1 MIKLTEAIRR
11 EKMTI
16 IGIAIIVPIIM
27 AFCEEFSLMD
37 RIGINVV
44 MGIGVVI
51 GLTMLAIT
59 FSNIKYAIKNVR
71 SYYRGCRFQPIV
83 YHTVT
88 LIVNFI
94 FLIPIIY
101 FGIYRDMYCA
111 ICGAITAIYLNST
124 TEKIITAVVLI
135 LLIVIVDIASVYC
148 TVRTEL
154 MQREES
160 MI

>member
-1 MIKLTEAIRR
+1 MIKLAEAIRR

-16 IGIAIIVPIIM
+16 IGIAVVVPLIM

-51 GLTMLAIT
+51 GLTIITIT

-94 FLIPIIY
+94 FLIPILY
-101 FGIYRDMYCA
+101 FAVYRDMYCA
-111 ICGAITAIYLNST
+111 ICGAVTAIYLNST
-124 TEKIITAVVLI
+124 TEKLITAIVLI
-135 LLIVIVDIASVYC
+135 LLIVVVDIASVYC
-148 TVRTEL
+148 AVRTEL
-154 MQREES
+154 QQQEQN

>member
-1 MIKLTEAIRR
+1 MIKLAEAMRR
-11 EKMTI
+11 EKITI
-16 IGIAIIVPIIM
+16 MGIAVIVPIIM

-51 GLTMLAIT
+51 GLTILAIT
-59 FSNIKYAIKNVR
+59 FSNIKYAVKNVR

-101 FGIYRDMYCA
+101 FAVYRDMYCA

-124 TEKIITAVVLI
+124 AEKIITAIILI
-135 LLIVIVDIASVYC
+135 TVIAIVDIASVYC
-148 TVRTEL
+148 TVRSEL
-154 MQREES
+154 VLREEN
-160 MI
+160 II